1 MHASPTRRAFEISF
15 THETAYLFI
24 VGCILNVRRI
34 IITVYAIVLAALG
47 VGAATVF
54 LDARAQY
61 NRLKRIELVNQQ
73 KLADAQARLQ
83 EQQQIL
89 ERLKSDP
96 TYVERAIRQHLKYAK
111 PGEVI
116 FRFED

>member
-1 MHASPTRRAFEISF
+1 M
-15 THETAYLFI
+15 
-24 VGCILNVRRI
+24 VNVRRL
-34 IITVYAIVLAALG
+34 IITVYAIILAALG

-61 NRLKRIELVNQQ
+61 NRLRRIELVNEQ
-73 KLADAQARLQ
+73 KLADAQTRLR

-96 TYVERAIRQHLKYAK
+96 TFVERAIRQHLKYAK

-116 FRFED
+116 FRFQD

>member
-1 MHASPTRRAFEISF
+1 MSF
-15 THETAYLFI
+15 THAVPYLFI
-24 VGCILNVRRI
+24 WAGIVNVRRI
-34 IITVYAIVLAALG
+34 IIPIYAIVLAALG
-47 VGAATVF
+47 VGAGTVF

-73 KLADAQARLQ
+73 KLADAQARLR

-96 TYVERAIRQHLKYAK
+96 AFVERAIRQHLKYAK

-116 FRFED
+116 FRFQD